1 MQAPADFAH
10 FGAAG
15 MPEPTFT
22 MTADDDLPRTI
33 RRERDAR
40 EREAREARERQARE
54 REREPALAP
63 PQPQS
68 EREAAFA
75 LPAPAA
81 TVTAIDV
88 PFLRLMMF
96 FIKAVFAGVPA
107 LILLTALLW
116 MLGQG
121 LQSYF
126 PQLLKMKIDVQIYA
140 PQSAADFRDNKA
152 RR

>member
-1 MQAPADFAH
+1 MA
-10 FGAAG
+10 
-15 MPEPTFT
+15 EPTFS

-40 EREAREARERQARE
+40 EREARETRERQSRE
-54 REREPALAP
+54 REREPVLAP
-63 PQPQS
+63 PSP
-68 EREAAFA
+68 EMAREAGYGMS
-75 LPAPAA
+75 APAA

-88 PFLRLMMF
+88 PFFRLMMF
-96 FIKAVFAGVPA
+96 FIKAAFAGVPA
-107 LILLTALLW
+107 LIVLTALLW

-140 PQSAADFRDNKA
+140 PQSAADFRDYRE